1 MILIFM
7 VEAIITNKR
16 SVRDPEGETI
26 HRFLVLRRGYNS
38 VKDIRTGKY
47 LLFNVEASS
56 PNKALSKVKEICE
69 KLRIYNP
76 IVHDIEVRL
85 RA

>member
-1 MILIFM
+1 MLIFM

-26 HRFLVLRRGYNS
+26 HKFLVLRRGYNS
-38 VKDIRTGKY
+38 VKGIRTGKY
-47 LLFNVEASS
+47 LLFNVEASN
-56 PNKALSKVKEICE
+56 PDDALSKVKEICE

-76 IVHDIEVRL
+76 VVHDIEVRL